1 MNFRF
6 FFLIIYHFFPVT
18 FVLLFY
24 ILFSI
29 PQIFIFIGYWEVL
42 RICWEAM
49 EENIDGAGDCTMP
62 WTGKKISIFHFCWE
76 EIVQPNV
83 RQYIRK
89 LSTSSYMGYMNP
101 VFIFLEVKKL
111 RFYHYLCS
119 LEIYILISVSSVVLH
134 FHFFGNWIY
143 LGWDQFRS
151 DFCLFTITNFH
162 SERIFPLPRKEIR
175 IYQKYS
181 SVKYFVKS
189 SNSGFFFSI
198 YRK

>member
-1 MNFRF
+1 M
-6 FFLIIYHFFPVT
+6 L
-18 FVLLFY
+18 
-24 ILFSI
+24 
-29 PQIFIFIGYWEVL
+29 WL
-42 RICWEAM
+42 RICWEAIQGK
-49 EENIDGAGDCTMP
+49 NIDGEENQYFRSGVKCP
-62 WTGKKISIFHFCWE
+62 GIFIFHFCWE

-101 VFIFLEVKKL
+101 VINFLDVKNL

-134 FHFFGNWIY
+134 FYFFGNWIY

-162 SERIFPLPRKEIR
+162 SERIFPLPRKDIR

>member
-6 FFLIIYHFFPVT
+6 FFLLIYHFFPVT

-42 RICWEAM
+42 RICWEA
-49 EENIDGAGDCTMP
+49 IQ
-62 WTGKKISIFHFCWE
+62 GKKFSIFHFCWE

-101 VFIFLEVKKL
+101 VINFLDVKNL

-134 FHFFGNWIY
+134 FYFFGNWIY

-175 IYQKYS
+175 IYEKYS